1 MKIPRRALLC
11 LVANTA
17 ALTTVSRIA
26 GAQTYPSRP
35 VRIIVGFAAGRG
47 SDITARLIGQS
58 LSERLASNASLRIDR
73 GRNTLLL
80 ASVEGA
86 VNVTLYERLNCNFI
100 RDIAA
105 VAGIIRAPYVI
116 LVNPSF
122 PAKTVPEFI
131 AYAKANPGKVNMAS
145 GGVGSG
151 NHLSGELFKMM
162 TGVNMI
168 HVLYRGQ
175 GPALSD
181 LLGAQVQVLFATTP
195 GTTEYVRAGTL
206 HKSLTRKTVESY
218 WTLDINQL
226 SEKGYL

>member
-17 ALTTVSRIA
+17 ALTTVPRIA

-122 PAKTVPEFI
+122 PAKTVREFI
-131 AYAKANPGKVNMAS
+131 AYARAS
-145 GGVGSG
+145 TA
-151 NHLSGELFKMM
+151 E
-162 TGVNMI
+162 
-168 HVLYRGQ
+168 R
-175 GPALSD
+175 
-181 LLGAQVQVLFATTP
+181 
-195 GTTEYVRAGTL
+195 RAGRRVRETGAREARARVPEYGAY
-206 HKSLTRKTVESY
+206 SVTR
-218 WTLDINQL
+218 QL
-226 SEKGYL
+226 WLGLRDLRRKAR